1 METNK
6 MILQR
11 YSPIAFSDKDISDA
25 ELQIFLEAARWAPSA
40 FNEQPWRFLIAPKS
54 DVARYQ
60 KLLECLFDGNKA
72 WAASAP
78 VLVLVYAQRNFS
90 HNNKPNSY
98 HQFDTGMAMQN
109 FIISALESGVYVHQM
124 AGFDHEMAAKNF
136 EISEEYTLISIAAM
150 GYPGD
155 INTLSEDLLKRAQRP
170 RVRKPIS
177 EIVF

>member
-25 ELQIFLEAARWAPSA
+25 DLKIFLEAARWAPSA
-40 FNEQPWRFLIAPKS
+40 FNEQPWRFLPAPKR
-54 DVARYQ
+54 DKIRYE
-60 KLLECLFDGNKA
+60 KLLGCLFDGNKA

-78 VLVLVYAQRNFS
+78 VLMLIYAKRDFS
-90 HNNKPNSY
+90 HNGNPNSFHMY
-98 HQFDTGMAMQN
+98 DSGMAMQN

-124 AGFDHEMAAKNF
+124 AGFDHEMATMNF
-136 EISEEYTLISIAAM
+136 ELSEEFTLISIAAM

-170 RVRKPIS
+170 RMRKPIS
-177 EIVF
+177 EIIF